1 MIHLANVQLAAGI
14 ESTSIADD
22 LNGFII
28 VLNTHGRIILLSDNV
43 ENYLRKNVVCEN
55 NPKKNCFVFMMFF
68 LFKAFTLSSI
78 DKYL

>member
-1 MIHLANVQLAAGI
+1 LIHLANVQLAAGI

-55 NPKKNCFVFMMFF
+55 NHKKIFFMMFF
-68 LFKAFTLSSI
+68 LF
-78 DKYL
+78 